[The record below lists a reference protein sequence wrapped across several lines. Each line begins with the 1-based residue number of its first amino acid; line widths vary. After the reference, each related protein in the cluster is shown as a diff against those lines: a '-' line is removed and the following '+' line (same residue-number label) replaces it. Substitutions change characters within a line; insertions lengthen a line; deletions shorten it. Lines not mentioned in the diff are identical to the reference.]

1 MSLWLLSSP
10 LQHHKQR
17 RMQKQGAARRRGCA
31 FSFSCRMLLTFT
43 GMGTGCAQAKKLLK
57 HWSSFKPEMDNHI
70 CVSSHGLTYLILD
83 FPPLKFSRPGFSLK
97 P

>member
-10 LQHHKQR
+10 LEHKQR
-17 RMQKQGAARRRGCA
+17 RMQKQGAARQRGCA

-57 HWSSFKPEMDNHI
+57 HWSSFKPEITISAYLLMD
-70 CVSSHGLTYLILD
+70 
-83 FPPLKFSRPGFSLK
+83 
-97 P
+97 